1 MEYKRA
7 KFRELIKTVGLEEKD
22 YPGGAFEFVEIVESE
37 MVWNLYISFSAVIG
51 IDALKRLEE
60 RLIARFKNDDIK
72 TVSVYYR
79 FRNKTVEPEVLQ
91 DYYNHILASCCL
103 ERPRFEALK
112 SFNTVFENDNIT
124 IYAANESEA
133 EMIKRFVP
141 SISAG
146 FARYNLDNV
155 EIAVSV
161 SKFEVPIAEIIE
173 NNINK
178 STEEILAEQ
187 RMYELASKD
196 KEKDKEKVYRKRKI
210 NAEINAPVTRL
221 KDVPASEVQIIEYTQ
236 KYGSPKFVVE
246 GDIIKAEIKE
256 VRGGYKIYEGI
267 LFDENDSII
276 IKTFLNV
283 NSSLDENFYM
293 NHAFKGNR
301 VRVFGFLEYDK
312 FADDVVL
319 RIREMLGLG
328 KSEEKRRADMMPRR
342 RVELHAHTK
351 MSVQDGVMDVADYV
365 NCALEFRHRAL
376 AVTDHYNIQALPDL
390 DALTRGADI
399 KPIFGLEGVMVDEN
413 KFRIALTDADIDL
426 DDAVYVVYDLETT
439 GLSSNYNEII
449 EIAAVKIR
457 GEEIVEEFSTYVKPK
472 RPIPAEIT
480 EITSI
485 TEDDVRGAPPIGEVI
500 GKFKDFIGEAIL
512 VAHNA
517 IFDNSY
523 LYKNLRDHK
532 MFDGEYP
539 SIDTL
544 QLAKIRYASKLK
556 TFNLKAVAKYF
567 DVELVQHHRAIADAR
582 ALAAVFLRMLKE
594 LRAAG
599 IDNYGK
605 INDLIVEE
613 EAYANAFP
621 THITLLAKNR
631 EGIVNLNKIIS
642 ASHTVYYYGEPRIPK
657 KFLAEHRDGL
667 LVGSACGNGEIFN
680 LALRDDYEKLLR
692 AVDFYDYLEIQPVDS
707 YYHLFDTGDDAYD
720 EACIKDAI
728 KKIIKA
734 GKARGKIIVATGD
747 VHIIN
752 KEDTRLREIFI
763 NTPMV
768 GGGLHP
774 LYNARRLP
782 SQHFR
787 LTEEMLEEF
796 AFLGKDQAEEIV
808 IVNTNLI
815 ADMIERFPLFPDK
828 LFAPSDDSLKNRGVP
843 SMKQAVI
850 DLTYERARNL
860 YGKDLP
866 PFIGDRVKKELD
878 SIINN
883 NFASIYYISHLLVKH
898 SRDAGYIVGS
908 RGSVGSSLVAFF
920 MGITEVNALPPHY
933 YCPKCNFLAIKLN
946 NEEKKKYAPFVKA
959 ELFEET
965 LQAAGTGYDLPAAEC
980 PLCGHDLGR
989 DGVDIPFET
998 FLGIKGDKVP
1008 DIDLNFSGEY
1018 QSRAHDFLRELFG
1031 EDHTFRAGT
1040 ISTIA
1045 DRMAWG
1051 FVKGFLER
1059 RGIQARRCEI
1069 VRLADKITG
1078 VKRSTG
1084 QHPGGIVVIPKEID
1098 HNEIIPVQYPADD
1111 LSSPWRTTHYDYH
1124 KFEDNLLKMDILGH
1138 DDPTMIRHL
1147 MDYVEKEPEKFP
1159 FAAAEEIPLADEK
1172 VLALFSGLS
1181 SLGVDA
1187 TDVREVVGTTGLP
1200 EFGTPLAK
1208 EMLREI
1214 RPKSVEE
1221 LIKIS
1226 GLSHGRDVWAGN
1238 ARELMLGVDKEA
1250 GAVPFRDLIGCRDDI
1265 MVYLLAKGLPALDA
1279 FKIMED
1285 VRRGKGVEPHYE
1297 REMLA
1302 YNIPPWYID
1311 SCKKIKYMFPKAH
1324 AAAYVI
1330 MALRIGWFKVHRPI
1344 YYYAAY
1350 FSRRATAF
1358 DVEAMVGGSKTINL
1372 RLNELDE
1379 KIKSRKA
1386 SVKEQELYNTLLLAL
1401 EMTVRGYTFQQINI
1415 FKSSW
1420 RDFVIEGNS
1429 LIIPFRALD
1438 SLGEAT
1444 AKSITDAREEA
1455 PFTSERDV
1463 VRRTKVNATLFERM
1477 RQLGVFQ
1484 GLPEDDQ
1491 IELF

>member
-1 MEYKRA
+1 MSDKNA
-7 KFRELIKTVGLEEKD
+7 KFRELIASVGLEEKD
-22 YPGGAFEFVEIVESE
+22 YPGGAFEGVEIVEAE
-37 MVWNLYISFSAVIG
+37 MVWNLYFSFATVVG
-51 IDALKRLEE
+51 IEALRLLEE
-60 RLIARFKNDDIK
+60 RIVARFKAPEIKAVTVFYAFREK
-72 TVSVYYR
+72 TVSAALLEKYY
-79 FRNKTVEPEVLQ
+79 
-91 DYYNHILASCCL
+91 DHILTACCA
-103 ERPRFEALK
+103 ERPRFEALR
-112 SFNTVFENDNIT
+112 SFNTIFEQDKIT
-124 IYAANESEA
+124 LYAATEGEA
-133 EMIKRFVP
+133 DMLRRFIPRVKE
-141 SISAG
+141 G
-146 FARYNLDNV
+146 FDRYNLDEV
-155 EIAVSV
+155 QIEVLV

-178 STEEILAEQ
+178 ATEEVLAEQ
-187 RMYELASKD
+187 RMINAAAKS
-196 KEKDKEKVYRKRKI
+196 KEKEKIYRKRKI

-236 KYGSPKFVVE
+236 KYGTPKFVVE

-256 VRGGYKIYEGI
+256 VRGGFKIYEGT
-267 LFDENDSII
+267 LLDEDDSII
-276 IKTFLNV
+276 IKSFLNV
-283 NSSLDENFYM
+283 NSPLDENFYM

-301 VRVFGFLEYDK
+301 VRVFGYLEYDK
-312 FADDVVL
+312 FADDIVL
-319 RIREMLGLG
+319 RIKEMLGLG
-328 KSEEKRRADMMPRR
+328 KSEEKRRVDMMPRR
-342 RVELHAHTK
+342 RIELHAHTK
-351 MSVQDGVMDVADYV
+351 MSAQDGVMDVADYV
-365 NCALEFRHRAL
+365 NTALEFQHRAL

-390 DALTRGADI
+390 DALTKGTDL

-413 KFRIALTDADIDL
+413 KFRIALTDEDINL
-426 DDAVYVVYDLETT
+426 DKAIFVAYDLETT

-449 EIAAVKIR
+449 EIAAVKIS
-457 GEEIVEEFSTYVKPK
+457 GGTIIDEFMTYVKPK

-485 TEDDVRGAPPIGEVI
+485 TEDDVRNAPAIEDVI
-500 GKFKDFIGEAIL
+500 GKFRDFIEGAIL

-517 IFDNSY
+517 TFDNSY
-523 LYKNLRDHK
+523 LYKSLRDHN
-532 MFDGEYP
+532 MFAGELP

-544 QLAKIRYASKLK
+544 QLARVQYGSKLK

-567 DVELVQHHRAIADAR
+567 DVELVQHHRAISDAR
-582 ALAAVFLRMLKE
+582 TLAEVFLRMLKE
-594 LRAAG
+594 LYVAG
-599 IDNYGK
+599 IDNYNR

-613 EAYANAFP
+613 EAYAHAFP
-621 THITLLAKNR
+621 THVTLLAKNR
-631 EGIVNLNKIIS
+631 AGIINLNKIVT
-642 ASHTVYYYGEPRIPK
+642 ASHTTYFYGEPRIPR
-657 KFLAEHRDGL
+657 KFLTAHRDGL
-667 LVGSACGNGEIFN
+667 LVGSACGNGEIFT
-680 LALRDDYEKLLR
+680 LALRDDYEKLLA
-692 AVDFYDYLEIQPVDS
+692 AVDFYDFLEVQPLDS
-707 YYHLFDTGDDAYD
+707 YYHLFSTGDDEYD
-720 EACIKDAI
+720 EACIRDTV

-734 GKARGKIIVATGD
+734 GKARGKIVVATGD
-747 VHIIN
+747 VHILN
-752 KEDTRLREIFI
+752 KEDIRLREIFI

-768 GGGLHP
+768 GGGLHS
-774 LYNARRLP
+774 LYNAKRLP

-787 LTEEMLEEF
+787 STDEMLAEF
-796 AFLGKDQAEEIV
+796 SFLGKEQAEELV

-828 LFAPSDDSLKNRGVP
+828 LFAPSDDSLRDRGVP
-843 SMKQAVI
+843 SMKEAVTE
-850 DLTYERARNL
+850 LTYTRARAL

-866 PFIGDRVKKELD
+866 SYIEDRIQKELS

-883 NFASIYYISHLLVKH
+883 NYASIYYISHLLVKH

-933 YCPKCNFLAIKLN
+933 YCPHCHFLAIKLN
-946 NEEKKKYAPFVKA
+946 KEEKKKYAQSVMA
-959 ELFEET
+959 ETFEAT
-965 LQAAGTGYDLPAAEC
+965 LQAAGTGYDLPVAEC
-980 PLCGHDLGR
+980 PLCGHELGR

-998 FLGIKGDKVP
+998 FLGFKGDKVP

-1018 QSRAHDFLRELFG
+1018 QAQAHAFLRELFG

-1045 DRMAWG
+1045 DRTAWG

-1059 RGIQARRCEI
+1059 QGIQARRCEI
-1069 VRLADKITG
+1069 VRLAEKITG

-1084 QHPGGIVVIPKEID
+1084 QHPGGIVIVPKEID

-1111 LSSPWRTTHYDYH
+1111 LTSAWRTTHYDYH
-1124 KFEDNLLKMDILGH
+1124 KFEENLLKMDILGH

-1147 MDYVEKEPEKFP
+1147 MDYVEKEPDKFP
-1159 FAAAEEIPLADEK
+1159 FLTAEEIPLADEK

-1181 SLGVDA
+1181 SLGVNA

-1226 GLSHGRDVWAGN
+1226 GLSHGKDVWAGN
-1238 ARELMLGVDKEA
+1238 ARDYMLGLDKEA
-1250 GAVPFRDLIGCRDDI
+1250 GAIPFRDLIGCRDDI
-1265 MVYLLAKGLPALDA
+1265 MVYLLSKGVPAIDA

-1302 YNIPPWYID
+1302 YNVPAWYID

-1324 AAAYVI
+1324 ATAYVI

-1344 YYYAAY
+1344 YYYAAF
-1350 FSRRATAF
+1350 FSRRAEAF
-1358 DVEAMVGGSKTINL
+1358 DVEAMVGGTKTINI
-1372 RLNELDE
+1372 RLNELEVRIKE
-1379 KIKSRKA
+1379 KKA
-1386 SVKEQELYNTLLLAL
+1386 SAKEQEIYNTLLLAL
-1401 EMTVRGYTFQQINI
+1401 EMTVRGYTFQPINI

-1429 LIIPFRALD
+1429 LIIPFRALE

-1444 AKSITDAREEA
+1444 AKSITDARDEA
-1455 PFTSERDV
+1455 MFTSERDV
-1463 VRRTKVNATLFERM
+1463 LRRTKINATLFERM